1 MGKFSEIKLININ
14 KQPYFNYSF
23 CVNNYSFLENVVW
36 QLEGKSL
43 ENVRIEIT
51 SQLGLFDVF
60 EEHHDVMSVGNHSLQ
75 NIKFNYNLS
84 FLKQLVERD
93 IDVISIKI
101 FSNDELVFL
110 TTFNLPVLPVDYF
123 GGLNTHPE
131 LLSSYVLAN
140 HPLIYQIKADAI
152 KILEKNKLTASFEG
166 YQSQNKERVLQ
177 MVSALYQAIVNLQLV
192 YSAMPASFE
201 TEGQRIRLIDQVI
214 ETKFG
219 NCIDISLLFAACLE
233 AVNLN
238 PILVITRGHAFVGVW
253 LEDQRFNDTV
263 TYDAT
268 ALTKRIALG
277 IKEIG
282 LIEATSLC
290 KGNLLKFKDA
300 MISAEAQMLQ
310 VHNFSMAIDIKN
322 ARSKGIR
329 PSPFYVAEEVSNDD
343 IKSNITSHKIDK
355 KFEIGTIYDDIDLGE
370 TKNLTKQ
377 KIWERK
383 LLDLSLRN
391 NLLNIRFTKS
401 MLQLVDLDINLL
413 EDHLANGKSFTLQPN
428 NSQPITGKYN
438 LYSEPLHESDPL
450 YQFADSEFK
459 YNRLCTH
466 YHQIELDAVLT
477 HLFRNAKLAE
487 EENGKSTL
495 YLGVGLLKW
504 IEPKNKD
511 IPRLAPLLL
520 IPVELSRKSVNTPF
534 TLRSREEET
543 MINITLLEYLR
554 QEYQLDLSGLENLP
568 MDDAGVDVKKVLTLF
583 RKEILNL
590 EGWDILEQT
599 VLGTFS
605 FNKLI
610 LWQDI
615 SKFSEEIQKSPIVK
629 SLIDGKLHES
639 LNTDTVEIDLE
650 TLPANWLTLPIATDH
665 SQLEAVL
672 NANANKSFVLHGPPG
687 TGKSQTITNI
697 IADALANNKK
707 VLFVAAK
714 KAALDVVHMRLDKI
728 GLGAFCLELHSN
740 KSKKSDVLVQLA
752 QSLAVSKDANNIN
765 FNEEANR
772 IDLRKTELSQYINLL
787 HKPLNI
793 GWTLYDTISYLDSN
807 EVEVNQNLILKEN
820 LLLVDAAT
828 WNNWHDWSIQM
839 EGLTAK
845 MSDHPSKHPLR
856 FISLQEQNF
865 SHKNNIQEAVTEFE
879 KSTREVEI
887 LNKAYNF
894 PFVEPYNHQVSGMI
908 DLLEN
913 VQNFNADQSVVDV
926 FFNASQLN
934 VLNNWLELQT
944 QFQAK
949 EDQIVL
955 SFNPTILSANTS
967 EFEQIWNQ
975 SKHSWFLPK
984 WFKQRKVKQF
994 LNGFSKQKISDAVQV
1009 DNIFNDLSV
1018 YGSLKRNLQETQYQ
1032 NINNTTSQYLNNQKF
1047 NIDLLQQHIKQLHH
1061 LKQTAES
1068 LNLTDFQLWLKQY
1081 FDNKS
1086 LKSGINNAVQQLKSY
1101 QQAHKNIQFYLN
1113 ENADSAIVST
1123 VKNNLH
1129 LLEDWITYNHYKQK
1143 AVDLNLKWFIDLLE
1157 NNKIEK
1163 D

>member
-101 FSNDELVFL
+101 FSNDELVFQ

-329 PSPFYVAEEVSNDD
+329 PLPFYVAEEVSNDD

-413 EDHLANGKSFTLQPN
+413 EDHLANGKSFTIQPN

-459 YNRLCTH
+459 YNRLYTH
-466 YHQIELDAVLT
+466 FHQIELDAVLT

-714 KAALDVVHMRLDKI
+714 KAALDVVHTRLDKI

-740 KSKKSDVLVQLA
+740 KSKKTM
-752 QSLAVSKDANNIN
+752 
-765 FNEEANR
+765 F
-772 IDLRKTELSQYINLL
+772 
-787 HKPLNI
+787 
-793 GWTLYDTISYLDSN
+793 WC
-807 EVEVNQNLILKEN
+807 
-820 LLLVDAAT
+820 
-828 WNNWHDWSIQM
+828 
-839 EGLTAK
+839 
-845 MSDHPSKHPLR
+845 
-856 FISLQEQNF
+856 
-865 SHKNNIQEAVTEFE
+865 
-879 KSTREVEI
+879 
-887 LNKAYNF
+887 
-894 PFVEPYNHQVSGMI
+894 
-908 DLLEN
+908 
-913 VQNFNADQSVVDV
+913 
-926 FFNASQLN
+926 
-934 VLNNWLELQT
+934 
-944 QFQAK
+944 
-949 EDQIVL
+949 
-955 SFNPTILSANTS
+955 
-967 EFEQIWNQ
+967 
-975 SKHSWFLPK
+975 SW
-984 WFKQRKVKQF
+984 
-994 LNGFSKQKISDAVQV
+994 
-1009 DNIFNDLSV
+1009 
-1018 YGSLKRNLQETQYQ
+1018 RNL
-1032 NINNTTSQYLNNQKF
+1032 
-1047 NIDLLQQHIKQLHH
+1047 
-1061 LKQTAES
+1061 
-1068 LNLTDFQLWLKQY
+1068 
-1081 FDNKS
+1081 
-1086 LKSGINNAVQQLKSY
+1086 
-1101 QQAHKNIQFYLN
+1101 
-1113 ENADSAIVST
+1113 
-1123 VKNNLH
+1123 
-1129 LLEDWITYNHYKQK
+1129 
-1143 AVDLNLKWFIDLLE
+1143 
-1157 NNKIEK
+1157 
-1163 D
+1163 